1 MGWIA
6 GSWDWNVRKLAIETS
21 FPCLGDDSFSIS
33 KIFLW
38 RLVQEGC
45 PRMKTYLPLQ
55 IDKERKT
62 LPKVVW
68 LRPMWKYREKIWSCR
83 ARFKPEFIKKLKD
96 SLSVAKS
103 SLSSWLKDRT
113 SAIEKGW
120 FWPTAINSGHRS

>member
-6 GSWDWNVRKLAIETS
+6 ELWDWNVWKSAIETS
-21 FPCLGDDSFSIS
+21 SPCMGDDSFSIS

-45 PRMKTYLPLQ
+45 LQMKTYLPLP

-62 LPKVVW
+62 LPKVIW
-68 LRPMWKYREKIWSCR
+68 LRPMWKYLGKTWSCR
-83 ARFKPEFIKKLKD
+83 DRSKPEFIEKLKD
-96 SLSVAKS
+96 SLGVAKS
-103 SLSSWLKDRT
+103 ALSFWLKDIT

-120 FWPTAINSGHRS
+120 FWPIAINSGHRS